1 MATNGLRNLLVE
13 ISYNGANYHGYQ
25 VQKNAI
31 TITEVVQDAIQKV
44 LKKREDIIGC
54 SRTDS
59 KVHANSYFFNMKTQ
73 CPIPIKKLIVILNNA
88 LPTDIVLLSCKEVP
102 LEFHARHDCIGKE
115 YIYKI
120 YDSEKRIPFL
130 STLALHHP
138 KSIDAD
144 MLNEVAQQI
153 VGEHDFTSFCSLGF
167 KKGSTMIKNVEYIN
181 VSRKEDFVFVK
192 IKANAFLY
200 NMVRIIVGTLL
211 YVNDGKIEKD
221 EIINIINA
229 KDRTKAGKT
238 AEPQGLYLNQV
249 FY

>member
-1 MATNGLRNLLVE
+1 MATNNLRNLLFE

-59 KVHANSYFFNMKTQ
+59 RVHANSYFFNMKTQ
-73 CPIPIKKLIVILNNA
+73 CPIPIDRLIIILNNA
-88 LPTDIVLLSCKEVP
+88 LPDDIVLLNCKEVSIK
-102 LEFHARHDCIGKE
+102 FHARHDCIGKE

-120 YDSEKRIPFL
+120 YDSEKRTPFL
-130 STLALHHP
+130 STLALHNP
-138 KSIDAD
+138 KHIDEK
-144 MLNEVAQQI
+144 MLNDVAQQI

-181 VSRKEDFVFVK
+181 VSRDGYFVFVK

-221 EIINIINA
+221 GITKIIKA

-238 AEPQGLYLNQV
+238 AQPQGLYLNKV